1 MNNTRHLRPFIR
13 LVTLLCA
20 ILSIEPC
27 EAQTADSA
35 AIIPALNELK
45 VSGAERSN
53 YVTQSLPPRATKAP
67 KPNLAEFRRSI
78 QPILKSSC
86 IDCHGPDTQEGNI
99 RLDAFDPNL
108 QRGADVKWWIEVLGV
123 INNGEMPPADADP
136 LSSSDRSQLVQWLS
150 TELQIASQVRRAEQ
164 GHSSFRRLT
173 RYEYNYALQ
182 DLLGIPY
189 NLAKDLPPEANTD
202 DGFQNSSEMLHMSIT
217 QLETYREIASTAIT
231 RAVALE
237 PQPDMLQWNIPMQAA
252 AARHWPEQEKQIA
265 DLNEQLRK
273 DGDKQK
279 HQRELDQLLERF
291 RQPHNNTYYRD
302 LQSGRTVRSSWQYY
316 GAKYAHAP
324 TPPPNDI
331 PVTPTH
337 VIIIPR
343 GQFLI
348 VELGN
353 QIPPVG
359 TLRVRVRASQTLQT
373 SATPPSLRLE
383 FGWRASNDSRA
394 LIRLSEHDLEITAK
408 SDKPQF
414 YQWEIPLG
422 NIYPRNSVRTTAK
435 MGATPNP
442 SEYIRLLNSSI
453 SQGNIQIDHVEIT
466 GPIHNQ
472 WPPESHSRIFID
484 SPNRS
489 DEPLYAK
496 EVLEH
501 FMPRAWRRAVT
512 TAEVKQKLALFN
524 KMRPEFDNSEQA
536 MVEVLATVL
545 ASPNFL
551 YVARATTL
559 SHKKQHTTEKLT
571 DYELAT
577 RLSLFLWCSTPDR
590 ELLDLAHLHQLHV
603 PNIFAQQVQRMLAD
617 PKSQRLAKQFVQQ
630 WLDLQLLEFLQI
642 DPKAHPQFNPELKLA
657 MQQEPIAFFSEML
670 TNNHSLLDF
679 IHADFTLLN
688 ERLAQHYGVAD
699 VFGNEMRRVT
709 LTDEHQRGGLLTQAG
724 LLAMNSDGVDSH
736 PLKRGIWLL
745 ESLLHDPPP
754 PPPPAVPEIDL
765 ADPKIAEMTLKQRIE
780 NHREH
785 AACRSCHAKID
796 PWGIAFENYDAIGQ
810 WRNSIADE
818 PVDASSLL
826 FNNYEISGMDG
837 LKRYLLTERQDQFT
851 RALTYKLATFA
862 LGRPLTFADRSSIDQ
877 IAADVRKQGD
887 GLATLITLICKS
899 DLFHSK

>member
-1 MNNTRHLRPFIR
+1 MHSTRHLRPFIA
-13 LVTLLCA
+13 LVTLLSTILPTGLIHAQSDGNNPA
-20 ILSIEPC
+20 IP
-27 EAQTADSA
+27 T
-35 AIIPALNELK
+35 LNELK
-45 VSGAERSN
+45 ISGAQRSN
-53 YVTQSLPPRATKAP
+53 YVTQSLPPRTTKAP
-67 KPNLAEFRRSI
+67 KSNLSEFRRSI
-78 QPILKSSC
+78 QPILKGSC
-86 IDCHGPDTQEGNI
+86 IDCHGPETQEGNI
-99 RLDAFDPNL
+99 RLDTLDPDL
-108 QRGADVKWWIEVLGV
+108 QRGSDVKWWIEVLGV

-136 LSSSDRSQLVQWLS
+136 LTAPDRSQLVQWLS

-237 PQPDMLQWNIPMQAA
+237 PQPNMLQWNIPMQAT
-252 AARHWPEQEKQIA
+252 AARHWSDQDQKIAELNKQ
-265 DLNEQLRK
+265 LEL

-279 HQRELDQLLERF
+279 HQKELDKLMEQF

-324 TPPPNDI
+324 TT
-331 PVTPTH
+331 TPTGIPAKPSH
-337 VIIIPR
+337 VAIIPR

-348 VELGN
+348 IELGN
-353 QIPPVG
+353 QIPPEG
-359 TLRVRVRASQTLQT
+359 TLRVRVRAAQS
-373 SATPPSLRLE
+373 SDNSPTPPSLRLE
-383 FGWRASNDSRA
+383 FGWTASNDSRA
-394 LIRLSEHDLEITAK
+394 LIRLSEHDLQITAGTEA
-408 SDKPQF
+408 PQF

-442 SEYIRLLNSSI
+442 SEYIRLSNSSI
-453 SQGNIQIDHVEIT
+453 SQGAIQIDHVEIT
-466 GPIHNQ
+466 GPVHSQ
-472 WPPESHSRIFID
+472 WPPESHNRIFID

-489 DEPLYAK
+489 DEPRYAK
-496 EVLEH
+496 EVLEN
-501 FMPRAWRRAVT
+501 FMPQAWRREVNS
-512 TAEVKQKLALFN
+512 AEVQQKLALFN

-559 SHKKQHTTEKLT
+559 AHKRQNTTEQLT

-590 ELLDLAHLHQLHV
+590 ELFDLAHLHQLHQ

-630 WLDLQLLEFLQI
+630 WLDLQLLDFLQV
-642 DPKAHPQFNPELKLA
+642 DPKSHPRFNPELKLA
-657 MQQEPIAFFSEML
+657 MQHEPIAFFAEML
-670 TNNHSLLDF
+670 TNNLSILDF
-679 IHADFTLLN
+679 IHADYAMLN
-688 ERLAQHYGVAD
+688 EALGQHYGISD
-699 VFGNEMRRVT
+699 VFGNEMRRVS
-709 LTDEHQRGGLLTQAG
+709 LNGNHRRGGLLTQAG

-780 NHREH
+780 NHRDH

-810 WRNSIADE
+810 WRTSIEDE
-818 PVDASSLL
+818 PVDASSFL
-826 FNNYEISGMDG
+826 FNNYEIIGMDG

-851 RALTYKLATFA
+851 RALTYKLVTFA

-877 IAADVRKQGD
+877 ITADVRKQGD

-899 DLFHSK
+899 DLFYSK

>member
-1 MNNTRHLRPFIR
+1 MPSSRHLRPFIA

-20 ILSIEPC
+20 ILPIGVTH
-27 EAQTADSA
+27 AQTADDNSA
-35 AIIPALNELK
+35 IPTLNELK
-45 VSGAERSN
+45 TSGAELSN
-53 YVTQSLPPRATKAP
+53 YVTQILPVRTTKAP

-78 QPILKSSC
+78 QPILKASC
-86 IDCHGPDTQEGNI
+86 VECHGPDTQEGNI
-99 RLDAFDPNL
+99 RLDTLDPNL

-136 LSSSDRSQLVQWLS
+136 LSISDRSQLVQWFS
-150 TELQIASQVRRAEQ
+150 SELQIASQVRRAEQ
-164 GHSSFRRLT
+164 GYSSFRRLT

-217 QLETYREIASTAIT
+217 QLETYREIASTAIA

-252 AARHWPEQEKQIA
+252 AARHWSDQELQIA
-265 DLNEQLRK
+265 ELTEQLKK

-279 HQRELDQLLERF
+279 HQKELDKLIERF

-324 TPPPNDI
+324 TTTATVI
-331 PVTPTH
+331 PAKPTH
-337 VIIIPR
+337 VAIIPR

-348 VELGN
+348 IELGN
-353 QIPPVG
+353 QIPPEG
-359 TLRVRVRASQTLQT
+359 TLRVRVRASQTTQT
-373 SATPPSLRLE
+373 SPTPPSLRLE

-408 SDKPQF
+408 SENPQF

-472 WPPESHSRIFID
+472 WPPQSHNRIFID

-501 FMPRAWRRAVT
+501 FMPRAWRRAIT
-512 TAEVKQKLALFN
+512 SAEVKQKLALFDR
-524 KMRPEFDNSEQA
+524 MRPEFDNCEQA

-559 SHKKQHTTEKLT
+559 DHRKNHTNEQLT

-577 RLSLFLWCSTPDR
+577 RLSLFLWCSTPDE
-590 ELLDLAHLHQLHV
+590 ELLGLAHQQRLHE
-603 PNIFAQQVQRMLAD
+603 PSIFAQQVQRMLAD
-617 PKSQRLAKQFVQQ
+617 PKSQRLAQQFVQQ
-630 WLDLQLLEFLQI
+630 WLDLQLLEFLQV
-642 DPKAHPQFNPELKLA
+642 DRKAHPGFDPELKLA
-657 MQQEPIAFFSEML
+657 MQQEPVAVFSEML
-670 TNNHSLLDF
+670 TRNHSILDF
-679 IHADFTLLN
+679 IHADYTLLN
-688 ERLAQHYGVAD
+688 ERLAEHYGISE

-709 LTDEHQRGGLLTQAG
+709 LNDDHQRGGLLTQAG

-780 NHREH
+780 NHRDH

-818 PVDASSLL
+818 SVDASSLL
-826 FNNYEISGMDG
+826 FNNYEITGMDG

-851 RALTYKLATFA
+851 RALTYKMATFA

-899 DLFHSK
+899 ELFHSK

>member
-1 MNNTRHLRPFIR
+1 MHTTRHLPPFIA
-13 LVTLLCA
+13 LITLWA
-20 ILSIEPC
+20 ILPFELAYSQTDDDNSSIS
-27 EAQTADSA
+27 T
-35 AIIPALNELK
+35 LNELK
-45 VSGAERSN
+45 HQGAERST
-53 YVTQSLPPRATKAP
+53 YVTQSLPPRTAKAP
-67 KPNLAEFRRSI
+67 KPNLADFRRSI
-78 QPILKSSC
+78 QPILKASC

-99 RLDAFDPNL
+99 RLDTLDPDL
-108 QRGADVKWWIEVLGV
+108 QRGPDVKWWIEILGV

-136 LSSSDRSQLVQWLS
+136 LGNSDRSQLVQWLS
-150 TELQIASQVRRAEQ
+150 TELQLASQVRRAEQ

-202 DGFQNSSEMLHMSIT
+202 DGFQNSSEMLHISIS
-217 QLETYREIASTAIT
+217 QLESYREIASTAIT
-231 RAVALE
+231 RAVALDS
-237 PQPDMLQWNIPMQAA
+237 QPIMLQWNIPMQAA
-252 AARHWPEQEKQIA
+252 AARHWSDQEKQI
-265 DLNEQLRK
+265 DELTEQFKK

-279 HQRELDQLLERF
+279 HQQELAKLIETF

-324 TPPPNDI
+324 TTTPTDI
-331 PVTPTH
+331 PAKPTH
-337 VIIIPR
+337 VAIIPR

-348 VELGN
+348 IELGN
-353 QIPPVG
+353 QIPQEG
-359 TLRVRVRASQTLQT
+359 TLRVRIRASQTLQT
-373 SATPPSLRLE
+373 SSTPPSLRLE

-394 LIRLSEHDLEITAK
+394 LIRLSEHDLEISAK
-408 SDKPQF
+408 SENPQF
-414 YQWEIPLG
+414 YLWEIPLG

-442 SEYIRLLNSSI
+442 SEYIRLSNSSI
-453 SQGNIQIDHVEIT
+453 SQGHIQIDHVEIT

-472 WPPESHSRIFID
+472 WPPESHNRIFID

-489 DEPLYAK
+489 DELLYAK

-512 TAEVKQKLALFN
+512 SAEVERKLALFQS
-524 KMRPEFDNSEQA
+524 MRPEFNNPEQTL
-536 MVEVLATVL
+536 VEVLATVL

-551 YVARATTL
+551 YVARTATL
-559 SHKKQHTTEKLT
+559 GHKKQNTNEQLT

-577 RLSLFLWCSTPDR
+577 RLSLFLWCSTPDQ
-590 ELLDLAHLHQLHV
+590 ELLDLAHQQRLHE
-603 PNIFAQQVQRMLAD
+603 PSIFAQQVQRMLAG
-617 PKSQRLAKQFVQQ
+617 PKSQRLALQFVQQ
-630 WLDLQLLEFLQI
+630 WLDLQLLDFLQV
-642 DPKAHPQFNPELKLA
+642 DRKTHPRFDTDLKLA
-657 MQQEPIAFFSEML
+657 MRQEPIAFFSEML

-679 IHADFTLLN
+679 IHADYALVN
-688 ERLAQHYGVAD
+688 ERLAQHYGISG
-699 VFGNEMRRVT
+699 VFGNEMRRIT
-709 LTDEHQRGGLLTQAG
+709 LNNDHRRGGLLTQAG

-765 ADPKIAEMTLKQRIE
+765 ADPRIAEMTLKQRIE
-780 NHREH
+780 NHRDH

-826 FNNYEISGMDG
+826 FNNYEISGIDG
-837 LKRYLLTERQDQFT
+837 LKRYLLIERQDQFT
-851 RALTYKLATFA
+851 RALTYKLTTFA

-899 DLFHSK
+899 ELFHSK

>member
-1 MNNTRHLRPFIR
+1 MPISPHLRPSIG
-13 LVTLLCA
+13 LVTLFCA
-20 ILSIEPC
+20 ILPIGVVQ
-27 EAQTADSA
+27 AQTANDNST
-35 AIIPALNELK
+35 IPTLNELK
-45 VSGAERSN
+45 ISGAELSN
-53 YVTQSLPPRATKAP
+53 YVTQILPARTTKAP

-78 QPILKSSC
+78 QPILKTSC
-86 IDCHGPDTQEGNI
+86 VDCHGPDTQEGNI
-99 RLDAFDPNL
+99 RLDTLDPNL

-136 LSSSDRSQLVQWLS
+136 LSISDRSQLVQWFS
-150 TELQIASQVRRAEQ
+150 SELQISSQVRRAEQ

-173 RYEYNYALQ
+173 RYEYNYTLQ

-217 QLETYREIASTAIT
+217 QLETYREIASTAIA

-237 PQPDMLQWNIPMQAA
+237 PQPDRLQWNIPMQAA
-252 AARHWPEQEKQIA
+252 AARHWPDQEQQIA
-265 DLNEQLRK
+265 ELNKQLKK

-279 HQRELDQLLERF
+279 HQKELDQLIERF

-302 LQSGRTVRSSWQYY
+302 LQSGRTVRSSWEYY

-324 TPPPNDI
+324 TTTPTDI
-331 PVTPTH
+331 PAKPTH
-337 VIIIPR
+337 VAIIPR

-348 VELGN
+348 IELGN
-353 QIPPVG
+353 QIPPEG
-359 TLRVRVRASQTLQT
+359 TLRVRVRASQTTQT
-373 SATPPSLRLE
+373 SPTPPSLRLE

-408 SDKPQF
+408 SESPQF

-442 SEYIRLLNSSI
+442 SEYIRLSNSSV
-453 SQGNIQIDHVEIT
+453 SQGEIQIDHVEIT
-466 GPIHNQ
+466 GPVHNQ
-472 WPPESHSRIFID
+472 WPPQSHNRIFID

-512 TAEVKQKLALFN
+512 SAEVKQKLALYDR
-524 KMRPEFDNSEQA
+524 MRPEFDNSEQA

-559 SHKKQHTTEKLT
+559 ERKKQHTTAQLT

-577 RLSLFLWCSTPDR
+577 RLSLFLWCSTPDQ
-590 ELLDLAHLHQLHV
+590 ELLGLAHQQRLHE
-603 PNIFAQQVQRMLAD
+603 PSIFAQQVQRMLVD
-617 PKSQRLAKQFVQQ
+617 PKAQRLAQQFVQQ
-630 WLDLQLLEFLQI
+630 WLDLQLLEFLQV
-642 DPKAHPQFNPELKLA
+642 DHKVHPGFDPELKLG

-679 IHADFTLLN
+679 IHADYALLN
-688 ERLAQHYGVAD
+688 ERLAQHYGVSD
-699 VFGNEMRRVT
+699 VFGNELRRVT
-709 LTDEHQRGGLLTQAG
+709 LNDDHQRGGLLTQAG

-765 ADPKIAEMTLKQRIE
+765 ADPRIAEMTLKQRIE
-780 NHREH
+780 NHRDH

-826 FNNYEISGMDG
+826 FNNYEITGMDG

-899 DLFHSK
+899 QLFHSK

>member
-1 MNNTRHLRPFIR
+1 MYTNRQRRHFIK
-13 LVTLLCA
+13 LVTLLCV
-20 ILSIEPC
+20 ILSTEYC
-27 EAQTADSA
+27 QAQTADGA

-53 YVTQSLPPRATKAP
+53 YVTQSSPPRVTKAP
-67 KPNLAEFRRSI
+67 KPNLAEYRKSI

-108 QRGADVKWWIEVLGV
+108 QRGEDVKWWIEVLGV
-123 INNGEMPPADADP
+123 INNGEMPPADAEP
-136 LSSSDRSQLVQWLS
+136 LTSSDRSQLVRWLS

-231 RAVALE
+231 RAVALD
-237 PQPDMLQWNIPMQAA
+237 PQPPVLQWNIPMQAA
-252 AARHWPEQEKQIA
+252 AARHWQDQEQQIA
-265 DLNEQLRK
+265 DLKEQLSK

-279 HQRELDQLLERF
+279 HQRELDQLLEKF

-302 LQSGRTVRSSWQYY
+302 LQSRRTVRSSWQYY

-337 VIIIPR
+337 VVIIPR

-394 LIRLSEHDLEITAK
+394 LIRLSERDLKITAK

-442 SEYIRLLNSSI
+442 SEYIRLFNSSI

-466 GPIHNQ
+466 GPIHDQ
-472 WPPESHSRIFID
+472 WPPESHNRIFID

-496 EVLEH
+496 EILEH
-501 FMPRAWRRAVT
+501 FMPRAWRRAVSS
-512 TAEVKQKLALFN
+512 AEVQQKLLLYSR
-524 KMRPEFDNSEQA
+524 MRSEIDNFEQA
-536 MVEVLATVL
+536 IVEVLATVL

-551 YVARATTL
+551 YVARDSTPDDRKHRSAE
-559 SHKKQHTTEKLT
+559 QLT

-577 RLSLFLWCSTPDR
+577 RMSLFLWCSTPDQ
-590 ELLDLAHLHQLHV
+590 ELLDLAHNQRLHE
-603 PNIFAQQVQRMLAD
+603 PSIFAQQIQRMLANR
-617 PKSQRLAKQFVQQ
+617 KSQRLAEQFVQQ
-630 WLDLQLLEFLQI
+630 WLDLQLLEFLQVN
-642 DPKAHPQFNPELKLA
+642 PKAHPGFDTELKLA
-657 MQQEPIAFFSEML
+657 MQQEPITFFSEML
-670 TNNHSLLDF
+670 NNNHSLLDF
-679 IHADFTLLN
+679 IHADYTLLN
-688 ERLAQHYGVAD
+688 ERLAQHYGVTG

-709 LTDEHQRGGLLTQAG
+709 LTDENQRGGLLTQAG

-810 WRNSIADE
+810 WRDRIDDD

-826 FNNYEISGMDG
+826 FNNYEIAGMDG

-899 DLFHSK
+899 ELFHSK

>member
-1 MNNTRHLRPFIR
+1 MPIGFVH
-13 LVTLLCA
+13 
-20 ILSIEPC
+20 
-27 EAQTADSA
+27 AQTANDNSA
-35 AIIPALNELK
+35 IPTLNELK
-45 VSGAERSN
+45 LSGAERSN
-53 YVTQSLPPRATKAP
+53 YVTQSLPHGTTKAP
-67 KPNLAEFRRSI
+67 KPNLADFRRFI

-86 IDCHGPDTQEGNI
+86 VDCHGPDTQEGNI

-123 INNGEMPPADADP
+123 INNGEMPPADAEP

-202 DGFQNSSEMLHMSIT
+202 DGFQNSSEMLHMSIS

-231 RAVALE
+231 RAVALD

-252 AARHWPEQEKQIA
+252 AARHWPDQDQQIA
-265 DLNEQLRK
+265 ALAEQLKK

-279 HQRELDQLLERF
+279 HQTELDKLIHKFSQS
-291 RQPHNNTYYRD
+291 HNNTYYRD

-316 GAKYAHAP
+316 GAKYAHSP

-337 VIIIPR
+337 VVIIPR

-353 QIPPVG
+353 QIPPLG

-408 SDKPQF
+408 SENPQF

-442 SEYIRLLNSSI
+442 SEYIRLTNSSI

-466 GPIHNQ
+466 GPIHKQ
-472 WPPESHSRIFID
+472 WPPQSHSRIFID

-512 TAEVKQKLALFN
+512 TAEVQQKRLLYSS
-524 KMRPEFDNSEQA
+524 MRTEFDNFEQA

-551 YVARATTL
+551 YVARDSTL
-559 SHKKQHTTEKLT
+559 EHKKHISAEQLT

-577 RLSLFLWCSTPDR
+577 RMALFLWCSTPDQ
-590 ELLDLAHLHQLHV
+590 ELLDLARDQRLHE
-603 PNIFAQQVQRMLAD
+603 PSIFALQVQRMLTD

-642 DPKAHPQFNPELKLA
+642 DPKAHPQFDPELKLA

-688 ERLAQHYGVAD
+688 ERLAQHYGVAG

-709 LTDEHQRGGLLTQAG
+709 LTDEQQRGGLLTQAG

-765 ADPKIAEMTLKQRIE
+765 ADPKIAEMTLKERIE

-810 WRNSIADE
+810 WRNSIAGE
-818 PVDASSLL
+818 PVDASSFL

-887 GLATLITLICKS
+887 GLSTLITLICKS
-899 DLFHSK
+899 ELFHSK

>member
-1 MNNTRHLRPFIR
+1 MHSTRHRRPFIAI
-13 LVTLLCA
+13 VTLLCA
-20 ILSIEPC
+20 ILPIGFVH
-27 EAQTADSA
+27 AQTADDDSA
-35 AIIPALNELK
+35 IPTLNELK
-45 VSGAERSN
+45 LSGAERSN
-53 YVTQSLPPRATKAP
+53 YVTQSLPHGTTKAP
-67 KPNLAEFRRSI
+67 KPDLAEFRRSI

-86 IDCHGPDTQEGNI
+86 VDCHGPDTQEGNI
-99 RLDAFDPNL
+99 RLDTLDPNL

-136 LSSSDRSQLVQWLS
+136 LSSSDRSQLVQWIS
-150 TELQIASQVRRAEQ
+150 TEIQIASQVRRAEQ

-189 NLAKDLPPEANTD
+189 NLAKDLPPEANTE

-231 RAVALE
+231 RAVALD
-237 PQPDMLQWNIPMQAA
+237 PQPPMLRWNISMQAA
-252 AARHWPEQEKQIA
+252 AARHWPDQEKQIA

-324 TPPPNDI
+324 TPPPTHI
-331 PVTPTH
+331 PAKATH
-337 VIIIPR
+337 VAIIPR

-348 VELGN
+348 IELGN
-353 QIPPVG
+353 QIPPEG

-373 SATPPSLRLE
+373 SSTPPSLRLE

-394 LIRLSEHDLEITAK
+394 LIRLSKHDLEITAK
-408 SDKPQF
+408 SEHPEF

-442 SEYIRLLNSSI
+442 SEYIRLSNSSI

-501 FMPRAWRRAVT
+501 FMPRAWRRDVT
-512 TAEVKQKLALFN
+512 SAEVKQKLALFDSI
-524 KMRPEFDNSEQA
+524 RPEFDNSEQA

-551 YVARATTL
+551 YVARDSTL
-559 SHKKQHTTEKLT
+559 EHKKQNTSDQLT

-577 RLSLFLWCSTPDR
+577 RLSLFIWCSTPDQ
-590 ELLDLAHLHQLHV
+590 ELLDLAHQQRLHES
-603 PNIFAQQVQRMLAD
+603 NIFAQQVRRMLAD
-617 PKSQRLAKQFVQQ
+617 SKSQRLAQQFVQQ
-630 WLDLQLLEFLQI
+630 WLDLQLLEFLQV
-642 DPKAHPQFNPELKLA
+642 DDKAHPQFDPELKLA
-657 MQQEPIAFFSEML
+657 MQQEPIVFFSEML

-679 IHADFTLLN
+679 IHADYALLN
-688 ERLAQHYGVAD
+688 ERLAQHYGIAD
-699 VFGNEMRRVT
+699 VFGNEMRRIT
-709 LTDEHQRGGLLTQAG
+709 LNNDHQRGGLLTQAG

-780 NHREH
+780 NHRDH

-796 PWGIAFENYDAIGQ
+796 PWGIAFENFDAIGQ
-810 WRNSIADE
+810 WRNSIGDE

-826 FNNYEISGMDG
+826 FNNYEIRGMDG

-851 RALTYKLATFA
+851 RALTYKLVTFA

-899 DLFHSK
+899 ELFHSK

>member
-1 MNNTRHLRPFIR
+1 MYTNRHRRHFIA

-231 RAVALE
+231 RAVALN
-237 PQPDMLQWNIPMQAA
+237 PQPTMLQWNIPIQAA

-337 VIIIPR
+337 VVIIPR

-512 TAEVKQKLALFN
+512 TTEVQQKLLLYSS
-524 KMRPEFDNSEQA
+524 MRSEFDNFEQA

-551 YVARATTL
+551 YVARDSTL
-559 SHKKQHTTEKLT
+559 EHKKPISAEQPN

-577 RLSLFLWCSTPDR
+577 RMALFLWCSTPDQ
-590 ELLDLAHLHQLHV
+590 ELLDLAHDQHLHE
-603 PNIFAQQVQRMLAD
+603 PSIFAQQVQRMLAD
-617 PKSQRLAKQFVQQ
+617 RKSQRLAKQFVQQ

-642 DPKAHPQFNPELKLA
+642 DP
-657 MQQEPIAFFSEML
+657 
-670 TNNHSLLDF
+670 
-679 IHADFTLLN
+679 
-688 ERLAQHYGVAD
+688 
-699 VFGNEMRRVT
+699 
-709 LTDEHQRGGLLTQAG
+709 
-724 LLAMNSDGVDSH
+724 
-736 PLKRGIWLL
+736 
-745 ESLLHDPPP
+745 
-754 PPPPAVPEIDL
+754 
-765 ADPKIAEMTLKQRIE
+765 
-780 NHREH
+780 
-785 AACRSCHAKID
+785 
-796 PWGIAFENYDAIGQ
+796 
-810 WRNSIADE
+810 
-818 PVDASSLL
+818 
-826 FNNYEISGMDG
+826 
-837 LKRYLLTERQDQFT
+837 
-851 RALTYKLATFA
+851 
-862 LGRPLTFADRSSIDQ
+862 
-877 IAADVRKQGD
+877 
-887 GLATLITLICKS
+887 
-899 DLFHSK
+899 

>member
-1 MNNTRHLRPFIR
+1 MRHRRTFIA
-13 LVTLLCA
+13 LVTLLSA
-20 ILSIEPC
+20 ILPVRFTY
-27 EAQTADSA
+27 AQTDGRNVSNAT
-35 AIIPALNELK
+35 LTELK
-45 VSGAERSN
+45 LHGAKRSN
-53 YVTQSLPPRATKAP
+53 YVTQSLPARSEKAP
-67 KPNLAEFRRSI
+67 KPNLVEFRKSI
-78 QPILKSSC
+78 QPILKASC
-86 IDCHGPDTQEGNI
+86 IACHGPDTQEGNI
-99 RLDAFDPNL
+99 RLDALDPNL

-136 LSSSDRSQLVQWLS
+136 LSNSDRSQLVQWFS

-189 NLAKDLPPEANTD
+189 NLAKDLPPEANTE

-217 QLETYREIASTAIT
+217 QLETYREIASTAIK
-231 RAVALE
+231 RAVALD
-237 PQPDMLQWNIPMQAA
+237 PQPPVLHWNIPMQAA
-252 AARHWPEQEKQIA
+252 AARHWSEQDKQIA
-265 DLNEQLRK
+265 AINEQLKK

-279 HQRELDQLLERF
+279 HQRELDQLLKRF
-291 RQPHNNTYYRD
+291 QQPHNNTYYRD

-324 TPPPNDI
+324 TPPSNSLPAK
-331 PVTPTH
+331 PTH
-337 VIIIPR
+337 VVIIPR
-343 GQFLI
+343 GNFLI

-359 TLRVRVRASQTLQT
+359 TLRVRVRAAKTLQT

-394 LIRLSEHDLEITAK
+394 LIRLSEHDLKISAN
-408 SDKPQF
+408 SNNPQF

-442 SEYIRLLNSSI
+442 SEYIRLSNSSI
-453 SQGNIQIDHVEIT
+453 SQGDIQIDHVEIT

-472 WPPESHSRIFID
+472 WPPKSHNRIFID

-489 DEPLYAK
+489 NESLYAK

-501 FMPRAWRRAVT
+501 FMPRAWRREVT
-512 TAEVKQKLALFN
+512 SEEVKQKLMLFDR
-524 KMRPEFDNSEQA
+524 MRPEFDNSEQA

-551 YVARATTL
+551 YVARATNL
-559 SHKKQHTTEKLT
+559 AHKKPNTNQQLT
-571 DYELAT
+571 DFELAT
-577 RLSLFLWCSTPDR
+577 RMALFLWCSTPDQ
-590 ELLDLAHLHQLHV
+590 ELLKLAHEQRLHE
-603 PNIFAQQVQRMLAD
+603 PNTFAQQVQRMLED
-617 PKSQRLAKQFVQQ
+617 HKSQRLAKQFVQQ
-630 WLDLQLLEFLQI
+630 WLDLQLLDFLQI
-642 DPKAHPQFNPELKLA
+642 DRKVHQRFDSELKLA
-657 MQQEPIAFFSEML
+657 MQQEPIAFFSEIL

-679 IHADFTLLN
+679 IHADYTLLN
-688 ERLAQHYGVAD
+688 ERLAQHYGVPG
-699 VFGNEMRRVT
+699 VFGNEMRRVV
-709 LTDEHQRGGLLTQAG
+709 LNEEHQRGGLLTQAG

-780 NHREH
+780 NHRQH

-810 WRNSIADE
+810 WRTSIADE

-826 FNNYEISGMDG
+826 FNNYEIRGMEG

-851 RALTYKLATFA
+851 RALTYKLTTFA

-887 GLATLITLICKS
+887 GLGTLVTLICKS
-899 DLFHSK
+899 ELFHSK

>member
-1 MNNTRHLRPFIR
+1 MPIGFVH
-13 LVTLLCA
+13 
-20 ILSIEPC
+20 
-27 EAQTADSA
+27 AQTANDDSA
-35 AIIPALNELK
+35 ILTLNELK
-45 VSGAERSN
+45 LSGAERSN
-53 YVTQSLPPRATKAP
+53 YVTQSLPSGTTKAP

-86 IDCHGPDTQEGNI
+86 VDCHGPDTQEGNI
-99 RLDAFDPNL
+99 RLDTLDPNM
-108 QRGADVKWWIEVLGV
+108 QRGSDVKWWIEVLGV
-123 INNGEMPPADADP
+123 INNGEMPPADADA
-136 LSSSDRSQLVQWLS
+136 LSNSDRSQLVQWFS
-150 TELQIASQVRRAEQ
+150 KELQIASQVRRAEQ

-202 DGFQNSSEMLHMSIT
+202 DGFQNSSEMLHMSIS
-217 QLETYREIASTAIT
+217 QLETYREIALTAIT
-231 RAVALE
+231 RAVALD

-252 AARHWPEQEKQIA
+252 AARHWPDQDQQIA
-265 DLNEQLRK
+265 ALAEQLKK

-279 HQRELDQLLERF
+279 HQTELDKLINKFSQS
-291 RQPHNNTYYRD
+291 HNNTYYRD

-316 GAKYAHAP
+316 GAKYAHAA
-324 TPPPNDI
+324 T
-331 PVTPTH
+331 TAPTH
-337 VIIIPR
+337 IPAKATHVAIIPR

-348 VELGN
+348 IELGN
-353 QIPPVG
+353 QIPPEG
-359 TLRVRVRASQTLQT
+359 TLRVRVRASQTQQT
-373 SATPPSLRLE
+373 SPTPPSLRLE

-408 SDKPQF
+408 SENPQF

-453 SQGNIQIDHVEIT
+453 SQGNIQVDHIEIT

-472 WPPESHSRIFID
+472 WPPQSHSRIFID

-489 DEPLYAK
+489 DELLYAK

-501 FMPRAWRRAVT
+501 FMPRAWRRGVSST
-512 TAEVKQKLALFN
+512 EVKQKLTLFDS
-524 KMRPEFDNSEQA
+524 MRPEFDNFEQA

-551 YVARATTL
+551 YVARATSL
-559 SHKKQHTTEKLT
+559 QHKQTTTRLQLT

-577 RLSLFLWCSTPDR
+577 RLSLFIWCSTPDQ
-590 ELLDLAHLHQLHV
+590 ELLDLARQQRLHE
-603 PNIFAQQVQRMLAD
+603 PNLFAQQVQRMLAD
-617 PKSQRLAKQFVQQ
+617 PKSQRLAQQFVQQ
-630 WLDLQLLEFLQI
+630 WLDLQLLEFLQV
-642 DPKAHPQFNPELKLA
+642 DRKAHPRFDSELKLA
-657 MQQEPIAFFSEML
+657 MQQEPIMFFSEIL
-670 TNNHSLLDF
+670 KNNHSLLDF
-679 IHADFTLLN
+679 IHADYALLN
-688 ERLAQHYGVAD
+688 ERLAQHYGIAD
-699 VFGNEMRRVT
+699 VFGNEMRRIT
-709 LTDEHQRGGLLTQAG
+709 LNSDHQRGGLLTQAG

-780 NHREH
+780 NHRQH

-810 WRNSIADE
+810 WRSTIANE
-818 PVDASSLL
+818 TVDASSLL
-826 FNNYEISGMDG
+826 FNNYEINGMDG
-837 LKRYLLTERQDQFT
+837 LKRYLLAERQDQFT
-851 RALTYKLATFA
+851 RALTYKLATFS

-887 GLATLITLICKS
+887 GLGTLITLICKS
-899 DLFHSK
+899 ELFHSK